1 MEEGISRKNLTGE
14 CLRAKGLQFL
24 YGKMSK
30 FFMSVKNGFIV
41 TLFDLQNGVSYD
53 QDDMQS
59 KIGR

>member
-1 MEEGISRKNLTGE
+1 
-14 CLRAKGLQFL
+14 
-24 YGKMSK
+24 
-30 FFMSVKNGFIV
+30 MSVKNGSIV

>member
-1 MEEGISRKNLTGE
+1 MF
-14 CLRAKGLQFL
+14 KGKGTAVL